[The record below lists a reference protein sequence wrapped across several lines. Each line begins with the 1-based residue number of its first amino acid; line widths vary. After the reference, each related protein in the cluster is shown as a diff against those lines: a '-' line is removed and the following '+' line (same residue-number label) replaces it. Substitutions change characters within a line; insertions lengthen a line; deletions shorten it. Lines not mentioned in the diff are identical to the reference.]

1 MNFQKSDRYAG
12 GIARMWI
19 LPLDKYQ
26 GVTYEPASGLFSI
39 TGVKNNIVEVPF
51 ARDSAGWRIRCKNCV
66 YRIDISSFISGI
78 TANNLHASIN
88 IENSPFLLIVQDYNN
103 NFLLFGDYD
112 NFFLYSPD
120 IDSNTD
126 YSDTSGIDFNLERE
140 MMSAPIFVVD
150 VVHFN
155 TPPKASGLRI
165 SPAPE
170 VNVTVV
176 GSYSYTDADNDPE
189 GASELLWFIADDES
203 GTNLSQIGTGLSLLL
218 DESMVNKYICF
229 SVKPFDGKDFG
240 EQIFSDFYIVAEKI
254 ISAPV
259 ALNVDIRGTFQPF
272 GQVYG
277 FYKYFDEAGRPEYK
291 SLWRYYVSD
300 DADGT
305 KKEVFQSY
313 ESQEAFIGSSYT
325 AEIPERF
332 VGKYVAFSVRPSN
345 AYAIGIEK
353 FSSFMLVNQQKYPDL
368 KYIFQNVDSQDGL
381 DLDAYGESNYL
392 YFSQNNGISE
402 SSEDTFSMA
411 VSSVSIFEFLSKSLY
426 ITTVY
431 INYSI
436 RINQIIDSDYAGYG
450 ILVQNLDGTARGTL
464 KRYFKGLEPNI
475 WHDFLYTFK
484 GLRYAD
490 LMRIYLHSDLEVD
503 DLKIEFRINEISV
516 SGYDRTT

>member
-1 MNFQKSDRYAG
+1 
-12 GIARMWI
+12 
-19 LPLDKYQ
+19 
-26 GVTYEPASGLFSI
+26 
-39 TGVKNNIVEVPF
+39 
-51 ARDSAGWRIRCKNCV
+51 
-66 YRIDISSFISGI
+66 
-78 TANNLHASIN
+78 
-88 IENSPFLLIVQDYNN
+88 
-103 NFLLFGDYD
+103 
-112 NFFLYSPD
+112 
-120 IDSNTD
+120 
-126 YSDTSGIDFNLERE
+126 
-140 MMSAPIFVVD
+140 
-150 VVHFN
+150 
-155 TPPKASGLRI
+155 
-165 SPAPE
+165 
-170 VNVTVV
+170 
-176 GSYSYTDADNDPE
+176 
-189 GASELLWFIADDES
+189 
-203 GTNLSQIGTGLSLLL
+203 
-218 DESMVNKYICF
+218 
-229 SVKPFDGKDFG
+229 
-240 EQIFSDFYIVAEKI
+240 
-254 ISAPV
+254 
-259 ALNVDIRGTFQPF
+259 
-272 GQVYG
+272 
-277 FYKYFDEAGRPEYK
+277 
-291 SLWRYYVSD
+291 
-300 DADGT
+300 
-305 KKEVFQSY
+305 
-313 ESQEAFIGSSYT
+313 
-325 AEIPERF
+325 